1 MKKLSIKNNIYLL
14 IDSVH
19 ITSLHICHNGM
30 YKLKNN
36 FHIMA
41 W

>member
-1 MKKLSIKNNIYLL
+1 MKKLSTKNNIYVL
-14 IDSVH
+14 IDSVN

-30 YKLKNN
+30 YKLKID
-36 FHIMA
+36 FHFMA